1 MRLEQLLQ
9 VLPDAQ
15 VLGDPAG
22 IEILRLADD
31 SRETVPGCLFVAVQ
45 GERAD
50 GHDYIEEA
58 LARGA
63 VAVILERERKT
74 GSAVAIKVRDSTEAL
89 AAVAARFFDDPSRG
103 MTLIGITGT
112 NGKTTTSLLVQRI
125 LREAG
130 HQPGLIGTLRYE
142 VGGEVST
149 ALNTTPG
156 SLQLQRLLHRMRLA
170 GNDTCVMEVSSH
182 GLALGRVRG
191 CRFDIRVFMNLTR
204 DHLDFHTTMEAYFAA
219 KKHLFE
225 APFAKEGTVSIVN
238 IDDPWSRRL
247 VEGCAGPVRTFGIR
261 NEADLRA
268 SDVVNSIE
276 GLSFSVRAE
285 GDTVPIVSPL
295 SGTHNV
301 ENILAALSV
310 GSALGVP
317 LAAQARALADVASV
331 PGRFE
336 KIPGPGFSVI
346 VDYAHTDDALRNLL
360 ESAREV
366 CQQRLITIFG
376 CGGDRDRGKRPLM
389 GGVATKLSDV
399 VIVTSDNPRTEA
411 PGKIIEEILAGVDP
425 SKRNHVQFTEDRREA
440 IRAGITQARA
450 GDLVVVAGKGHE
462 DYQILGETRIHF
474 DDREEVRKFLG
485 LQPSVS

>member
-1 MRLEQLLQ
+1 MRLEILLQ

-22 IEILRLADD
+22 VEILGLADD
-31 SRETVPGCLFVAVQ
+31 SREVAPGCLFTAMP

-50 GHDYIEEA
+50 GHDYIDEA

-63 VAVILERERKT
+63 VAVILERERSIR
-74 GSAVAIKVRDSTEAL
+74 SAVAIQVRDSTEAL
-89 AAVAARFFDDPSRG
+89 AAVASRFFDDPSCG
-103 MTLIGITGT
+103 MTLVGITGT

-130 HQPGLIGTLRYE
+130 RRPGLIGTLRYE
-142 VGGEVST
+142 VGEEVSA

-156 SLQLQRLLHRMRLA
+156 ALQLQRLLHRMRRA
-170 GNDTCVMEVSSH
+170 GNDACVMEVSSH
-182 GLALGRVRG
+182 GLAQGRVSG
-191 CRFDIRVFMNLTR
+191 CRFDVRVFTNLTR
-204 DHLDFHTTMEAYFAA
+204 DHLDFHATMEAYFAA
-219 KKHLFE
+219 KRRLFE
-225 APFAKEGTVSIVN
+225 ASFAKEGAVTIVN
-238 IDDPWSRRL
+238 IDDPWGRRL
-247 VEGCAGPVRTFGIR
+247 AERCDAPVRTFGVR
-261 NEADLRA
+261 NPADLQA
-268 SDVVNSIE
+268 SDVVNTID
-276 GLSFSVRAE
+276 GLSFSVRAAGE
-285 GDTVPIVSPL
+285 TVQIVSPL

-317 LAAQARALADVASV
+317 LTVQARALGDVASV

-360 ESAREV
+360 QSAREV
-366 CQQRLITIFG
+366 CAQRLITIFG

-389 GGVATKLSDV
+389 GDVAARLSDL

-411 PGKIIEEILAGVDP
+411 PERIIEEILAGVDP
-425 SKRNHVQFTEDRREA
+425 ARRRAVQVMQDRREA
-440 IRAGITQARA
+440 IGAGIAQARA

-474 DDREEVRKFLG
+474 DDREEVRKVLG